1 MLLNLDSSFLI
12 IIIVS
17 YVLYLIISNKFIN
30 INRKDKNK
38 EIKEGFED
46 NQKNLEKNLESI
58 EPKEF
63 DLYDKK
69 YKPILKKKTDEICI
83 DKVKSD
89 CLPYSIN
96 SQQSGEKQ
104 FKELSSDISNLL
116 GQNFLNAKHHSQV
129 DNVGIY
135 PRNKKVDIRPELIN
149 PQLGVDPWTQSIIN
163 IDWKNDKKILQN
175 PNPNKN
181 VWDRLV

>member
-1 MLLNLDSSFLI
+1 MLLNLDSSFFI
-12 IIIVS
+12 IIIFS

-30 INRKDKNK
+30 INGKNK
-38 EIKEGFED
+38 NIKEGFED
-46 NQKNLEKNLESI
+46 NKKNLDKNLESV
-58 EPKEF
+58 EPMEF

-69 YKPILKKKTDEICI
+69 YKPVLKQKTDEICI

-96 SQQSGEKQ
+96 YQPIGEKK
-104 FKELSSDISNLL
+104 FKEPNSAINNLL

-175 PNPNKN
+175 PNSKKN

>member
-1 MLLNLDSSFLI
+1 MLLNFDSSFLI

-30 INRKDKNK
+30 INRKDKN
-38 EIKEGFED
+38 IKEGFED
-46 NQKNLEKNLESI
+46 NQKNLEKNLESV
-58 EPKEF
+58 EPMEF

-69 YKPILKKKTDEICI
+69 YKPILKQKTDDICI

-96 SQQSGEKQ
+96 YQPTGEKQ
-104 FKELSSDISNLL
+104 FKEPNSNISNLL

-163 IDWKNDKKILQN
+163 IDWKNDKKVLQN
-175 PNPNKN
+175 PNLNKN
-181 VWDRLV
+181 VWDRLI

>member
-12 IIIVS
+12 IIIFS
-17 YVLYLIISNKFIN
+17 YLLYLIISNKFIN
-30 INRKDKNK
+30 INRKDKN
-38 EIKEGFED
+38 IKEGFED
-46 NQKNLEKNLESI
+46 NQKNLESE

-69 YKPILKKKTDEICI
+69 YKPILKQKTDEICI

-96 SQQSGEKQ
+96 YQPSGEKQ
-104 FKELSSDISNLL
+104 FKEPNSNISNLL

-175 PNPNKN
+175 PNLNKN